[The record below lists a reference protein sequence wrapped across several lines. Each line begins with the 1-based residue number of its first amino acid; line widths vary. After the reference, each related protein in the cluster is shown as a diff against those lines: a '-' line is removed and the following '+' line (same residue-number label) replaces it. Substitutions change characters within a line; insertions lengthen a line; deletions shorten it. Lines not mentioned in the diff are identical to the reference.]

1 MSETE
6 QQGLAEPA
14 LPCLGVDPLWD
25 RNGSVLVVAG
35 NRTLQSVIE
44 RAERINPAW
53 IVVIRLSGTEV
64 YRYAYR
70 IDELRQ
76 QTVDFPARLTLP
88 IEDALELGE
97 TKSSTSSRRGRRLD
111 LQQGIAGPAASR
123 IVDLDAAGRI
133 IGIGQATET
142 AAPYHRVDSN
152 APGVPDILELGPMRG
167 RSGRRLSPGYQS
179 ASEHR
184 VPKTAD
190 QVTYIAVTLSANTN
204 NELQV
209 GHEQD
214 VTFRIELSSAAR
226 PEGPSLDTKAESDK
240 QIIVSLTVADQAI
253 GITTDREITLDPP
266 TPEQPQRTGSF
277 RIRGLVT
284 GVSRLAVI
292 FRQAGSDIGTIGLA
306 IEVVAA
312 DARPTRI
319 EGTVIADARDAADD
333 DRLALLVE
341 QRVDGGTVT
350 YNFTLHSEA
359 LDLIYRKFSSRPLLD
374 RRDGPASTPLAFVER
389 IYQRVTQELRSVDD
403 LKQLQREARALGS
416 KLSSELF
423 EPDVARVLW
432 PLRDRIKVVQIVSW
446 EPLIPWELVRLHN
459 PDTGEIDDRFLAEYN
474 LVRTLSDETPVRQLP
489 MIKWRYFNATYPMGS
504 VEPVSAESEYFKG
517 RSEQSLGGRSIAA
530 DAIPPSRDAL
540 YDALADG
547 DFDVLHI
554 SCHADASHQS
564 IEGASLIIGDT
575 TRPGETQPYQIEI
588 DSVTVEAEAK
598 LRGRRPLVFLNACE
612 TGRTGAVLTQ
622 LGGWP
627 IVFLRAGAGAFVGT
641 AWAVRD
647 KPAAAFARA
656 FYGTLLDG
664 KTLAEAASAAR
675 ASAKALGDASW
686 LAFKVYGH
694 PRARRAPLS
703 LKDRTNLQT
712 DTLLR

>member
-6 QQGLAEPA
+6 Q
-14 LPCLGVDPLWD
+14 GVGQPLSTDLEADPLWD
-25 RNGSVLVVAG
+25 RSGSILVVAG
-35 NRTLQSVIE
+35 NRTLQSVIS
-44 RAERINPAW
+44 RAERISPAW
-53 IVVIRLSGTEV
+53 IVVVRFRGAHV

-76 QTVDFPARLTLP
+76 QAMDFPARLTWP
-88 IEDALELGE
+88 IEDALDLHE

-111 LQQGIAGPAASR
+111 VQQGMEGTAGSR
-123 IVDLDAAGRI
+123 IVDLDTVGRI
-133 IGIGQATET
+133 IGIGERAET
-142 AAPYHRVDSN
+142 AATHRRRIST
-152 APGVPDILELGPMRG
+152 PLKVPDILGIGPMRG
-167 RSGRRLSPGYQS
+167 RSGRRVPHGYHS
-179 ASEHR
+179 AEHGELKLEDL
-184 VPKTAD
+184 VN
-190 QVTYIAVTLSANTN
+190 YIKVTLSANTN

-209 GHEQD
+209 GGEQD
-214 VTFRIELSSAAR
+214 VAFRVELSSAAR
-226 PEGPSLDTKAESDK
+226 PQGPSLETKAEPDK
-240 QIIVSLTVADQAI
+240 PIVVSLTVADQAI
-253 GITTDREITLDPP
+253 GIATVREITVDPP
-266 TPEQPQRTGSF
+266 TPEQPLRIGSF
-277 RIRGLVT
+277 RIRGLEP

-292 FRQAGSDIGTIGLA
+292 FRQAGSDIGAIGLA
-306 IEVVAA
+306 IEVIAA
-312 DARPTRI
+312 EAKPTRI
-319 EGTVIADARDAADD
+319 EGTAVAAARDVADD
-333 DRLALLVE
+333 DKLALLVE
-341 QRVDGGTVT
+341 QRVDGGNVT

-359 LDLIYRKFSSRPLLD
+359 LDLIYRKFNSRPLLD

-403 LKQLQREARALGS
+403 LRQLQRDARALGS
-416 KLSSELF
+416 KLSSELL

-459 PDTGEIDDRFLAEYN
+459 PDTDEIDDRFLAEYN

-489 MIKWRYFNATYPMGS
+489 MKKWRYFNATYPMGS
-504 VEPVSAESEYFKG
+504 AESVGAELEYFKG
-517 RSEQSLGGRSIAA
+517 GSQNSLAARSVTA

-554 SCHADASHQS
+554 SCHAEASHQS
-564 IEGASLIIGDT
+564 IEGASLIIGDAAS
-575 TRPGETQPYQIEI
+575 PGETQPRQIEI
-588 DSVTVEAEAK
+588 DTVTVEAEAK

-612 TGRTGAVLTQ
+612 TGRMGAVLTQ

-627 IVFLRAGAGAFVGT
+627 IVFLRAGAGAFVGAT
-641 AWAVRD
+641 WAVRD

-656 FYGTLLDG
+656 FYDALLDG

-675 ASAKALGDASW
+675 TSAKALGDASW

-694 PRARRAPLS
+694 PRARKTNG
-703 LKDRTNLQT
+703 LKP
-712 DTLLR
+712 